1 MNHTDPTAETA
12 AEAQA
17 AAAYSRALATPPSA
31 EAGAYIRD
39 RFAQRAPAPA
49 VVSPPTD
56 RAAVLL
62 EAANTVDAMNEGC
75 SRAQPCTSCNTRED
89 VADVLRRL
97 AAEAHGAGTGQ
108 QARCPQCGD
117 AGACNGGPCPLLD
130 QAGTQ
135 QQPDTEARTDRAAVE
150 RAFAERL
157 AAELKGCCTECDAC
171 IEIAQHLAGSDQPA
185 TEAPKLP
192 PMDPV
197 HILGIHAD
205 EPAPVAQQP
214 AAADDKETRCVC
226 GHYRV
231 QHVRVSGR
239 LLCDE
244 CDGTQPD
251 ACAEFTAA
259 P

>member
-1 MNHTDPTAETA
+1 MTQTDPTDDPA
-12 AEAQA
+12 AEAET

-39 RFAQRAPAPA
+39 RLAQRAPAPA

-89 VADVLRRL
+89 VADVLRRS
-97 AAEAHGAGTGQ
+97 AAE
-108 QARCPQCGD
+108 
-117 AGACNGGPCPLLD
+117 
-130 QAGTQ
+130 TQ
-135 QQPDTEARTDRAAVE
+135 QQPATEARTDRAAVE

-205 EPAPVAQQP
+205 VPASVAQQPAAEVRHAGGNAEDCPACIADGLNKLGYPWICPEGEQQP
-214 AAADDKETRCVC
+214 AAADDEET
-226 GHYRV
+226 
-231 QHVRVSGR
+231 QS
-239 LLCDE
+239 
-244 CDGTQPD
+244 
-251 ACAEFTAA
+251 
-259 P
+259 